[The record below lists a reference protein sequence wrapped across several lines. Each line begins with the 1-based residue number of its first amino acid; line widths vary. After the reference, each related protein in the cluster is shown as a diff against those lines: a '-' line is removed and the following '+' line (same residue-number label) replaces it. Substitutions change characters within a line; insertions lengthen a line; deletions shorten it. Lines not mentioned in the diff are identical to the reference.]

1 MALANLSFDEGP
13 SVRRF
18 VLLVCAALLLSAG
31 LAPGWWPDE
40 AGAQDRSERIS
51 FAPGRSSRTLR
62 DTVVGYG
69 GVDYLVRVRAGQRL
83 AATLDTDNPSAYLNI
98 KARGSSE
105 ALFNGSI
112 DGNVGDVIVPS
123 GGDYIVEVY
132 LMRNAARRGESAD
145 FSLTVEVTG
154 GDPGVRRS
162 DFADGLSGGPDFWQV
177 ANVPPGDRLN
187 VRARPSSQAAT
198 VARLRN
204 GTVLRN
210 LGCRM
215 NGQTRWCRV
224 ERRDGSATGWA
235 AGRFLVESDG

>member
-1 MALANLSFDEGP
+1 MRWLF
-13 SVRRF
+13 
-18 VLLVCAALLLSAG
+18 LLVSATFLLSVGAVPG
-31 LAPGWWPDE
+31 FAPSQ

-51 FAPGRSSRTLR
+51 FAPGRSSRTVR
-62 DTVVGYG
+62 DTIVGYEG
-69 GVDYLVRVRAGQRL
+69 MDYLVNVRAGQRL
-83 AATLDTDNPSAYLNI
+83 AATLRTDNPSSYLNI

-112 DGNVGDVIVPS
+112 DGNIGDVIVPS
-123 GGDYIVEVY
+123 GGDYVVEVY
-132 LMRNAARRGESAD
+132 LMRNAARRGESAR

-154 GDPGVRRS
+154 GDPGSVQP

-187 VRARPSSQAAT
+187 IRSRPSAQATT
-198 VARLRN
+198 VVRVRN

-224 ERRDGSATGWA
+224 ERRDGSSGGWA
-235 AGRFLVESDG
+235 AGRFLIEAGG